1 MASKY
6 RAYSLS
12 KKKTI
17 SLRVA
22 KSFVTEL
29 TLPYTQSAWE
39 IKKSLQVFIFLK
51 KKKFTSN

>member
-51 KKKFTSN
+51 KKKVY